1 MLVVIQIPVLV
12 VSVANYSLTVLN
24 AFQDYSENLN
34 LYTQAVAVQ
43 AHSSRNIFKGKRV
56 ILENT
61 QASVKLCLSINF
73 MINAAFDHCVCVYM
87 CSYSFVYKVYLL
99 QYKIYKY
106 LYH

>member
-34 LYTQAVAVQ
+34 VYTQAVAVQ
-43 AHSSRNIFKGKRV
+43 AHSSRNIFKGNRV

-61 QASVKLCLSINF
+61 QACVKLCLSINF

-87 CSYSFVYKVYLL
+87 CS
-99 QYKIYKY
+99 
-106 LYH
+106 